1 MSRNLKKTTSQNY
14 NSRFQKQLDM
24 LKTYQYLNST
34 VEINYTDPW
43 DCSIEEKDYWH
54 IKKELWP

>member
-43 DCSIEEKDYWH
+43 DC
-54 IKKELWP
+54 